1 MKFFILSFA
10 ALTFFSSVGQAEE
23 PLTLRQRMTAMGYIL
38 DEVWVHSAKSED
50 YLLAADKVRDLRA
63 HLVQAIGLLPG
74 KFAGLTPA
82 QQRIG
87 TIEYHQLAARV
98 IFLSGTLELAFMGR
112 DFDPIGPTREL
123 AIQNLL
129 REISVIVGQAHGKF
143 R

>member
-10 ALTFFSSVGQAEE
+10 ALTIYSSVGQAEE
-23 PLTLRQRMTAMGYIL
+23 PLTLRQHMTAMGYIL
-38 DEVWVHSAKSED
+38 DEVWVKSAKPED
-50 YLLAADKVRDLRA
+50 YLEAADKVRDLRA
-63 HLVQAIGLLPG
+63 HLVQAISLVPG
-74 KFAGLTPA
+74 KFASLSPT

-87 TIEYHQLAARV
+87 IIEYHQFAARV
-98 IFLSGTLELAFMGR
+98 IFLSGTLETALLGR
-112 DFDPIGPTREL
+112 NVDPIGPTREQ